1 MIFCLGSIED
11 IPEDSKNDE
20 IDDNVYKEDQVE
32 HNTDT
37 MNNNSTEAFIEQV
50 IKKIDKLSNAK
61 KDEENNNIIDAQD
74 NLDDS
79 TKRDISI
86 KSINI

>member
-1 MIFCLGSIED
+1 
-11 IPEDSKNDE
+11 
-20 IDDNVYKEDQVE
+20 
-32 HNTDT
+32 

-50 IKKIDKLSNAK
+50 IKKMDKLSNAK

-86 KSINI
+86 KRVNI